1 MKFNRCKLKYFN
13 GSFGILLRKYLIK
26 FKKLRFDG
34 WKYCLFNNNYYY
46 KHLVVIHLTILTTEI
61 LSFQPK
67 YIQFIYLKNLVFIS
81 KTK

>member
-1 MKFNRCKLKYFN
+1 MVLNT
-13 GSFGILLRKYLIK
+13 
-26 FKKLRFDG
+26 
-34 WKYCLFNNNYYY
+34 CLFNNNNNY
-46 KHLVVIHLTILTTEI
+46 KHLVVIYLTILTNEI